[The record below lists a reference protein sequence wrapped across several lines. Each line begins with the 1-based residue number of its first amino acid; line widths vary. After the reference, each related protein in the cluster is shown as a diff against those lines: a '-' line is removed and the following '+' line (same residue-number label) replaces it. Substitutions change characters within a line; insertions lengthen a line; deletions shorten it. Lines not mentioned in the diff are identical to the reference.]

1 MEHRIIVRG
10 CRIEVPGRGLR
21 SCRGVASLLISAAA
35 LAPSSVFALLG
46 GFDFPVPRRSTTRG
60 DELIAACAA
69 CGESKVTFI
78 VFTLGAPE
86 MPKSPSLDGFN

>member
-1 MEHRIIVRG
+1 MALSPVFVRFV
-10 CRIEVPGRGLR
+10 E
-21 SCRGVASLLISAAA
+21 
-35 LAPSSVFALLG
+35 
-46 GFDFPVPRRSTTRG
+46 FDFSIPRRSMRRG

-78 VFTLGAPE
+78 VFTFGAPD